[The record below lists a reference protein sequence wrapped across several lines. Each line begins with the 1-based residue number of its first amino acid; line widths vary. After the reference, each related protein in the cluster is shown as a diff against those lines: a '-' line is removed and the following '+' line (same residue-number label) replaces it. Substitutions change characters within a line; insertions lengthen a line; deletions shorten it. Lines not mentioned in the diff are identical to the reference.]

1 MYGKVNGASWCG
13 RTGGFGL
20 VLAVSFS
27 LWGLHGVLAQTE
39 DNSTPVAST
48 AQPATPALQQPHA
61 PDRSVVYQVRNS
73 LAVSRFVVDPVRVHT
88 MVDRLVLSV
97 TGKDNVASAWR
108 SLVDPKDVVGIKIS
122 ATGGDLG
129 STHRAVVEAV
139 IDGLRDAGV
148 PTSNILVWDRDA
160 DGLRTA
166 GYLDYKGRSTL
177 PCAVQGIEPKIGYD
191 PKENYTAPY
200 LGKLLWGDL
209 LFKGNAI
216 PADLELRPEDSFSD
230 PLARGAAPTPDA
242 RSNAAR
248 ALADQNLS
256 NVSHYSN
263 ILSRRVTKIVNI
275 PVFSDN
281 FFAGLGGALY
291 NVTIPNV
298 DNWRRL
304 VGNPRYGVT
313 AIPELYSDPRLGGK
327 IVLNLMDGLVAQI
340 AGGPYFQPLYS
351 RNYATLYAS
360 HDAVA
365 LDSVALRLLEG
376 WRAQAQLPPLGD
388 SAGHVKTAAEVGLGN
403 YAPDKIDL
411 RSVNP

>member
-1 MYGKVNGASWCG
+1 MQVCLLGLWFVLGLCAG
-13 RTGGFGL
+13 R
-20 VLAVSFS
+20 
-27 LWGLHGVLAQTE
+27 GLHAQVEESAATA
-39 DNSTPVAST
+39 AS
-48 AQPATPALQQPHA
+48 APGQPAQTPALQQPHA
-61 PDRSVVYQVRNS
+61 PERSAVYQVRNS
-73 LAVSRFVVDPVRVHT
+73 MAVARFVADHVRVHT
-88 MVDRLVLSV
+88 MVDRLVLAV
-97 TGKDNVASAWR
+97 TGKDNVAAAWR

-160 DGLRTA
+160 DGLRVA

-177 PCAVQGIEPKIGYD
+177 PCAVQGIEPKLGYD

-230 PLARGAAPTPDA
+230 P
-242 RSNAAR
+242 
-248 ALADQNLS
+248 
-256 NVSHYSN
+256 YSN

-304 VGNPRYGVT
+304 VGPPHYGIT

-327 IVLNLMDGLVAQI
+327 IVLNIMDGLVAQI

-360 HDAVA
+360 RDAVA
-365 LDSVALRLLEG
+365 LDAVVLRLLEG
-376 WRAQAQLPPLGD
+376 WRVQAQLPPLGETA
-388 SAGHVKTAAEVGLGN
+388 SHVKTAAEVGLGN
-403 YAPDKIDL
+403 
-411 RSVNP
+411 

>member
-1 MYGKVNGASWCG
+1 MNGASRRAQVCLVG
-13 RTGGFGL
+13 LLLVFGL
-20 VLAVSFS
+20 VSPR
-27 LWGLHGVLAQTE
+27 GLSAQTDE
-39 DNSTPVAST
+39 TAAPSP
-48 AQPATPALQQPHA
+48 AQPTQTPALQQPHA
-61 PDRSVVYQVRNS
+61 PERSVVYQVRNS
-73 LAVSRFVVDPVRVHT
+73 LAVSRFVADPVRVHT
-88 MVDRLVLSV
+88 MVDRLVLAV
-97 TGKDNVASAWR
+97 TGKDNVSAAWR

-139 IDGLRDAGV
+139 IEGLRDAGV

-160 DGLRTA
+160 DGLRVA

-191 PKENYTAPY
+191 PKEIYTAPY

-216 PADLELRPEDSFSD
+216 PADLDLRPEDSFSD
-230 PLARGAAPTPDA
+230 PLARNAAPTPDA

-256 NVSHYSN
+256 NASHYSN

-281 FFAGLGGALY
+281 FFAGIGGALY
-291 NVTIPNV
+291 NITIPNV

-304 VGNPRYGVT
+304 VGPPHYGIT

-327 IVLNLMDGLVAQI
+327 VVLNIMDGLVAQI

-360 HDAVA
+360 RDAVA
-365 LDSVALRLLEG
+365 LDAVALRLLEG
-376 WRAQAQLPPLGD
+376 WRVQAQLPALGETA
-388 SAGHVKTAAEVGLGN
+388 SHVKTAAEVGLGN